1 MKNLL
6 FWKGKNRQQEAQL
19 DRLGRE
25 LVHAAAASEEELEA
39 ALYARIRA
47 RVAEKQRAEAEARDF
62 SFSMFAVMRHAV
74 PLMIVTTFVSVL
86 LLFAGTNPPDEP
98 AMETLA
104 TKLDRIVLDE
114 DKLPLSSDEV
124 LSRRSAGRTDDGVGG
139 DQRCLSRA

>member
-1 MKNLL
+1 MKNLM

-25 LVHAAAASEEELEA
+25 LVRAAAASEEEREA
-39 ALYARIRA
+39 AAAAPFLYARIRA

-104 TKLDRIVLDE
+104 TNLDRIVLDE
-114 DKLPLSSDEV
+114 DNLPLSSDEV
-124 LSRRSAGRTDDGVGG
+124 LSTIIAGHTDDEVEG
-139 DQRCLSRA
+139 DQR